1 VPVRINSGPILER
14 RFSSSHRPP
23 QSAELLT
30 QPVDPME
37 PKLRYRADIDGL
49 RAIAVLL
56 VVGFHAFP
64 DFVPGG
70 FVGVD
75 VFFVISG
82 YLISTLI
89 ITSLDVDKFSFA
101 EFYTRRIK
109 RIFPALI
116 IVLACVLPVGWA
128 VLFGEE
134 FRQAGK
140 HVAGGAAFV
149 SNWLLWNESG
159 YFNSDAATKPL
170 LHLWSLGVEEQ
181 FYILWPPL
189 LWIAH
194 KNKISLIFVIATIGV
209 LSFALN
215 LWTVHT
221 DAFKAFF
228 SPQTRLWELLIG
240 AALAWRTI
248 RSGVPENGS
257 ARSMAGLLLLVAAT
271 CLINESSAFPGAWAL
286 LPTLGA
292 ALIVSAGSR
301 AWINQKCLA
310 HPALVWV
317 GLISYPLYLW
327 HWPILSFLRIVN
339 GQQPDAWVRVAAIVA
354 SIALAWTT
362 YKLIELPIRRS
373 NSPQTARLSLVAG
386 LAVIFAVGAT
396 VYLKKGLPGRE
407 VNAAFLNFDRRLAER
422 SHQSDGSCKARMNM
436 ESVDE
441 EVCLTTSEHPSI
453 LFFGDSHAMSL
464 FSSIPDER
472 SEFANKA
479 MIVSG
484 VSCLPYAN
492 LTYIPTHQRV
502 WGNNCTELSN
512 EAIRIAENFA
522 SIATVIIATRQPW
535 VRSDSLSVY
544 KERGEPVNELT
555 AFMDGNAYLIGR
567 MLMAGKRVVYVIDVP
582 TLKNLPSSC
591 ERRLSFIDPKDCNMT
606 EEEFEASRLDY
617 MAAVRGLKMR
627 HPSLV
632 VFDASR
638 MVCAEGL
645 CDAKRGGEYLYV
657 DTDHLSVPGSAK
669 AISLL
674 SHEMNQSIGGRPD

>member
-1 VPVRINSGPILER
+1 
-14 RFSSSHRPP
+14 
-23 QSAELLT
+23 
-30 QPVDPME
+30 ME
-37 PKLRYRADIDGL
+37 PKPHYRADIDGL

-75 VFFVISG
+75 IFFVISG

-89 ITSLDVDKFSFA
+89 ITSLEVDQFSFV

-116 IVLACVLPVGWA
+116 IVLACVLAVGWTI
-128 VLFGEE
+128 LFGEE
-134 FRQAGK
+134 FRQVGK
-140 HVAGGAAFV
+140 HVAGGATFV

-159 YFNSDAATKPL
+159 YFNSDASTKPL

-194 KNKISLIFVIATIGV
+194 KNRISIIFVIATIGI

-215 LWTVHT
+215 LWIINT

-257 ARSMAGLLLLVAAT
+257 ARSMAGLFLLVAAT
-271 CLINESSAFPGAWAL
+271 CLINENSAFPGAWAL

-327 HWPILSFLRIVN
+327 HWPIMSFLRIVN
-339 GQQPDAWVRVAAIVA
+339 GQQPDAWVRVAAIVV
-354 SIALAWTT
+354 SIALAWIT
-362 YKLIELPIRRS
+362 YRLIELPIRRS
-373 NSPQTARLSLVAG
+373 NSPQRVRLSLVAG
-386 LAVIFAVGAT
+386 LAVIFAVGAN
-396 VYLKKGLPGRE
+396 VYLKKGFPDRE
-407 VNAAFLNFDRRLAER
+407 VNTAFLNFDRRLAER
-422 SHQSDGSCKARMNM
+422 ARLSDGSCKARMNI
-436 ESVDE
+436 EPVDE
-441 EVCLTTSEHPSI
+441 EVCLTTSEQPSI
-453 LFFGDSHAMSL
+453 LFFGDSHALAL
-464 FSSIPDER
+464 FSSIPEGPG
-472 SEFANKA
+472 EFANKA
-479 MIVSG
+479 MIVAG
-484 VSCLPYAN
+484 VGCLPYAN
-492 LTYIPTHQRV
+492 LTYVPMHQRV
-502 WGNNCTELSN
+502 WGNNCTELAN
-512 EAIRIAENFA
+512 EAMRIAGNFA
-522 SIATVIIATRQPW
+522 SITTIIIAAHQPS
-535 VRSDSLSVY
+535 VRSASLSVY
-544 KERGEPVNELT
+544 NEGGEPVSELT
-555 AFMDGNAYLIGR
+555 AFMDGNAYLIDR
-567 MLMAGKRVVYVIDVP
+567 LLMAGKRVVYVVDVP

-591 ERRLSFIDPKDCNMT
+591 ERRLSFIEPNVCNMT
-606 EEEFEASRLDY
+606 EQEFEASRSDY
-617 MAAVRGLKMR
+617 VAAVHGLKLR
-627 HPSLV
+627 YPSLI

-645 CDAKRGGEYLYV
+645 CDAKRGGEYLYL
-657 DTDHLSVPGSAK
+657 DADHLSVPGSAR

-674 SHEMNQSIGGRPD
+674 SHEMGQPIGGRPD